1 MCDAAA
7 VLVPPPNPDAWNG
20 PAPSTG
26 HGVSLSC
33 TDTDPNR
40 ACACPYHVA
49 VAPEDQ
55 LPPETS
61 YVGPR
66 FAFGENWSAFIDH
79 VDVRRISIA
88 KESLRTML
96 STESLAGTRFADVG
110 CGSGLF
116 SLAAA
121 DLGANVHSF
130 DVDPQSVNATRHL
143 KDRYRPDDSCWSIDQ
158 ASVLDREYIRRL
170 GQFDVVYSWG
180 VLHHTGDM
188 WRALAHV
195 GELVAVGG
203 HLFISIYNDQGKRS
217 ERWRHVKRTYNEL
230 GPLGRRL
237 LLTACGVR
245 LFLPSMVRAALSA
258 RSPAS
263 VLNKDDVRAR
273 GMSPWH
279 DLIDWVGGYP
289 FEVATPEKI
298 LDFYRSR
305 GFELLKLKT
314 CGGGLGCNEYVLRLK
329 TSAEDQILGPDDVRT
344 S

>member
-1 MCDAAA
+1 VASEQR
-7 VLVPPPNPDAWNG
+7 PPA
-20 PAPSTG
+20 
-26 HGVSLSC
+26 
-33 TDTDPNR
+33 
-40 ACACPYHVA
+40 
-49 VAPEDQ
+49 
-55 LPPETS
+55 ETRD
-61 YVGPR
+61 VGPR
-66 FAFGENWSAFIDH
+66 FEFGENWSAFIDH

-88 KESLRTML
+88 ETSLRTML
-96 STESLAGTRFADVG
+96 STESLAGMRFADVG

-143 KDRYRPDDSCWSIDQ
+143 KDRYRPDDSCWSIEQ
-158 ASVLDREYIRRL
+158 ASVLDREYLRRL

-195 GELVAVGG
+195 ADLVAVGG
-203 HLFISIYNDQGKRS
+203 HLFISIYNDQGRPS
-217 ERWRHVKRTYNEL
+217 QRWRLVKRAYNEL

-245 LFLPSMVRAALSA
+245 LFLPSMVRAAVSA
-258 RSPAS
+258 RSPTS
-263 VLNKDDVRAR
+263 VLKKDDVRAR

-298 LDFYRSR
+298 LDFHRQH
-305 GFELLKLKT
+305 GLELLKLKT
-314 CGGGLGCNEYVLRLK
+314 CGGGLGCNEYVFRLK
-329 TSAEDQILGPDDVRT
+329 PRNEVTVVQPCT
-344 S
+344 